1 VCAPGQRQ
9 RGWGETVSSETDP
22 GRRRVRTLGDLAQR
36 ITGCTDVDQVGA
48 VAASTLAANPAD
60 LPFVQVYLCQ
70 GTDLRLMAVVP
81 DSGIPPTA
89 PPALAEVL
97 TAELPSTL
105 PAGLFTDVA
114 EPGAQALA
122 LPLADGPDVLGV
134 LVVGLNPHLQPAG
147 AYREFLDLLAAALA
161 GGLRNATA
169 HQAVRERI
177 EVLEELDRAKTDLFA
192 NASHELRTPLTLVS
206 APAEEALADTDDP
219 LPPVQRERIR
229 LVRRNAA
236 RLRRLLNNILD
247 FTRISGGGLRADLVA
262 TELAELTSAVA
273 ASFAPAVERGGL
285 RFHVDCAPLPRMVF
299 VDREM
304 WERIVLNLLSNA
316 LKFTLTGSIT
326 IRLGGDEDTVRL
338 TVEDTGIGI
347 PTDQI
352 PLVFHRFHRVHG
364 NIGRTR
370 EGAGIGLA
378 LVHELVGLHGG
389 TVSLT
394 SEAGTGS
401 TFEVCIPYGTGAMT
415 SATPEPAWVREVHL
429 AEALGWMPD
438 SPGAPVGPGGAAPVL
453 VVEDN
458 AELRGYLVRLL
469 SPQWTV
475 RSAADGEAAL
485 ALAKAVKPAL
495 VLTDVGMPQMD
506 GLALLDAL
514 REDPATQDVPIILLS
529 AQAGAEATANAL
541 HAGADDYLVKPFSSV
556 ELLARVRSTI
566 ELARLRAHHSE
577 REAVQARFATQLA
590 AATDVDEVLT
600 IAGSHLGAPW
610 RAPAVV
616 VVSWSPTGHPTVL
629 EGSPWETLA
638 DHVRE
643 ILGDLRRHVGPAVLA
658 RPADPLTGEGAGIGA
673 TIDVVGDD
681 TAVWLELPTTHT
693 VTSEDR
699 DLLRALCAQLGLALS
714 RARSY
719 EQQRTVAVTLQ
730 RSILGPAI
738 PPGRGFAVRYE
749 PAHRPLEVGGDWYD
763 IVELPNGGTGLVVGD
778 CVGRGL
784 PAAAVMGQLRSA
796 CRALLLQNTS
806 PAQVLSVLD
815 DFAGR
820 LDGALCTTV
829 LCACLS
835 PKTGTLTYSAA
846 GHPPAILIDAD
857 GVRTLLDQAT
867 SVPLAV
873 RGRNPRREATV
884 SLTPG
889 ATLLLYT
896 DGLVERA
903 GTVIDAGIES
913 VAAILTAGRRMPE
926 EALLDRVLGGVGSR
940 IGSDDVAV
948 LLYRHAA
955 DGSARF
961 ARTFPAEAVALRPA
975 RLALQSWLAHR
986 AVDQDVIE
994 RAVLA
999 AGEAWTNAAEHGY
1012 GLDRTRTV
1020 YTTATV
1026 HEGTLEIVVTD
1037 LGGWQTPGPPS
1048 NRGRGIPLMKG
1059 LCDTVSIDATEEG
1072 TTVHLTLSTTAPAD
1086 DARS

>member
-1 VCAPGQRQ
+1 M
-9 RGWGETVSSETDP
+9 TSETDA
-22 GRRRVRTLGDLAQR
+22 GRRRMRTLGDLAQR
-36 ITGCTDVDQVGA
+36 IAGCTEVDQVGA
-48 VAASTLAANPAD
+48 VAASTLAADPAD
-60 LPFVQVYLCQ
+60 LPFAQVYLCQ
-70 GTDLRLMAVVP
+70 GADLRLVAVVP
-81 DSGIPPTA
+81 DSGIPATA
-89 PPALAEVL
+89 PPALTEVL
-97 TAELPSTL
+97 TEELPTTL

-114 EPGAQALA
+114 EPGARALA

-134 LVVGLNPHLQPAG
+134 LVAGLNPHLELAG

-161 GGLRNATA
+161 AGIQNAAA
-169 HQAVRERI
+169 HQAGRQRI

-219 LPPVQRERIR
+219 LPPAQRERIR

-273 ASFAPAVERGGL
+273 AAFAPAVERGGL
-285 RFHVDCAPLPRMVF
+285 RFNVDCPPLPRMVF

-316 LKFTLTGSIT
+316 LKFTLAGSIT
-326 IRLGGDEDTVRL
+326 IRLAGDDDVVRL

-347 PTDQI
+347 PEDQI
-352 PLVFHRFHRVHG
+352 PLVFQRFHRVQG
-364 NIGRTR
+364 NVGRTR

-389 TVSLT
+389 TVSLA
-394 SEAGTGS
+394 SEAGSGS
-401 TFEVCIPYGTGAMT
+401 TFEVRIPYGSGAMT
-415 SATPEPAWVREVHL
+415 SAAPEPAWVREVHL

-438 SPGAPVGPGGAAPVL
+438 SPAPPVGPGAAAPVL

-469 SPQWTV
+469 SPQWAV

-495 VLTDVGMPQMD
+495 VLTDVGMPHMD
-506 GLALLDAL
+506 GLALLNAL

-577 REAVQARFATQLA
+577 REAVQARFATRLA
-590 AATDVDEVLT
+590 GATDVGEVLA
-600 IAGSHLGAPW
+600 IAGEHLGASW
-610 RAPAVV
+610 RTSSVV
-616 VVSWSPTGHPTVL
+616 VASWSATGHPTVVQ
-629 EGSPWETLA
+629 GPTWEALPA
-638 DHVRE
+638 HIRE
-643 ILGDLRRHVGPAVLA
+643 VLGELRRHVGPAVLA

-673 TIDVVGDD
+673 TVEVVGDD
-681 TAVWLELPTTHT
+681 TAVWLELPATHA
-693 VTSEDR
+693 VTSADR
-699 DLLRALCAQLGLALS
+699 DLLRALGAQLGLALS

-719 EQQRTVAVTLQ
+719 QQQRTVAVTLQ
-730 RSILGPAI
+730 RSILGPAS

-763 IVELPNGGTGLVVGD
+763 IVDLPDGGTGLVVGD

-796 CRALLLQNTS
+796 CRALLLQDTS

-815 DFAGR
+815 GFAGM
-820 LDGALCTTV
+820 LEGGLCTTV
-829 LCACLS
+829 LCAYLS
-835 PKTGTLTYSAA
+835 PTGTLTYSSA
-846 GHPPAILIDAD
+846 GHPPGILIDVD
-857 GVRTLLDQAT
+857 GVPTLLDRAT

-889 ATLLLYT
+889 STLMLYT
-896 DGLVERA
+896 DGLVERS
-903 GTVIDAGIES
+903 GVVIDTGIEAVVS
-913 VAAILTAGRRMPE
+913 VLAAGRRMPE
-926 EALLDRVLGGVGSR
+926 EALVDRVLGAASSR

-955 DGSARF
+955 KGTARF
-961 ARTFPAEAVALRPA
+961 ARSFPADATELRPA
-975 RLALQSWLAHR
+975 RLALQAWLAAR
-986 AVDQDVIE
+986 EVDQDVVE

-999 AGEAWTNAAEHGY
+999 AAEAWTNAAEHGY
-1012 GLDRTRTV
+1012 GLDRGCTV

-1026 HEGTLEIVVTD
+1026 HEGTLEIAVSD
-1037 LGGWQTPGPPS
+1037 LGGWRTPGPPS
-1048 NRGRGIPLMKG
+1048 NRGRGILLMKG
-1059 LCDTVSIDATEEG
+1059 LCDTVAIEATEEG
-1072 TTVHLTLSTTAPAD
+1072 TTVHLTLSTTAPNDEAKT
-1086 DARS
+1086 